1 MVATWWQHAT
11 AIGLRLGTDEFG
23 RRMTQQYRLASRT
36 WKAESTV
43 VELPGGLTIGGPD
56 IVVIAGPC
64 SVESESQIL
73 ETARVVRSAGGT
85 LLRGGAF
92 KPRTSPY
99 AFQGLG
105 VEGLRLL
112 AKAREVSGLPVV
124 TEAMD
129 GESVRVVAEYADIIQ
144 IGSRNMY
151 NVSLLRTAAR
161 SGKPILLKR
170 GMAATISELLQSAEY
185 LLNEGNWNVIL
196 CERGL
201 RGFDPT
207 TRNVFDIAAIP
218 TLRELSHLPVIADP
232 SHGTGRREA
241 VAPVTRA
248 ALAAGADG
256 ILVEVHPNPAAALSD
271 GRQSLHPEQ
280 FEAVMADVHRMAEAM
295 GRGVATPPAV
305 PARS

>member
-1 MVATWWQHAT
+1 MA
-11 AIGLRLGTDEFG
+11 
-23 RRMTQQYRLASRT
+23 QQYRLASRT
-36 WKAESTV
+36 WKAEPTV
-43 VELPGGLTIGGPD
+43 VELPGGLTIGGHD
-56 IVVIAGPC
+56 VVVIAGPC
-64 SVESESQIL
+64 AVESEAQIL
-73 ETARVVRSAGGT
+73 ETAGVVRVAGGT

-105 VEGLRLL
+105 LEGLRLL
-112 AKAREVSGLPVV
+112 AKAREASGLPIV

-129 GESVRVVAEYADIIQ
+129 AESVRVVAEYADIIQ
-144 IGSRNMY
+144 IGSRNMH
-151 NVSLLRTAAR
+151 NVSLLRSAAR

-170 GMAATISELLQSAEY
+170 GMAATIPELLQSAEY

-207 TRNVFDIAAIP
+207 TRNVFDVAAIP
-218 TLRELSHLPVIADP
+218 VLRELSHLPIIADP

-241 VAPVTRA
+241 VTPVTRA

-256 ILVEVHPNPAAALSD
+256 VLVEVHPHPAAALSD
-271 GRQSLHPEQ
+271 GRQSLNAEQ
-280 FEAVMADVHRMAEAM
+280 FRSLMADVHRMAEAM
-295 GRGVATPPAV
+295 GRGVASPPAV
-305 PARS
+305 PAQS

>member
-1 MVATWWQHAT
+1 MSLPRAT
-11 AIGLRLGTDEFG
+11 AIGLPSRTDGIE
-23 RRMTQQYRLASRT
+23 RRMAQPYRLASRT

-43 VELPGGLTIGGPD
+43 VELPGGLTIGGHD
-56 IVVIAGPC
+56 VVVIAGPC
-64 SVESESQIL
+64 AVESETQIL
-73 ETARVVRSAGGT
+73 EAAAVVRAAGGA

-105 VEGLRLL
+105 LEGLRLL
-112 AKAREVSGLPVV
+112 AKAGEVSGLPTV

-129 GESVRVVAEYADIIQ
+129 AESVQVVAEYADIIQ
-144 IGSRNMY
+144 IGSRNMH
-151 NVSLLRTAAR
+151 NVPLLRSAAR

-201 RGFDPT
+201 RGFDPM
-207 TRNVFDIAAIP
+207 TRNVFDAAAIP
-218 TLRELSHLPVIADP
+218 VLHELSHLPIIADP
-232 SHGTGRREA
+232 SHGTGKREA
-241 VAPVTRA
+241 VIPVTRA
-248 ALAAGADG
+248 AIAAGADG
-256 ILVEVHPNPAAALSD
+256 ILVEVHPHPAAARSD
-271 GRQSLHPEQ
+271 GRQSLSPAQ
-280 FEAVMADVHRMAEAM
+280 FQSLMVDVHRMADAM
-295 GRGVATPPAV
+295 DRGVASPPTV